1 MDQWCHRQ
9 SAGVKCF
16 YFLEIPSCAPAL
28 SHHYIKDSAEIAFFL
43 DTGPQVPHNGVGRI
57 SKKKGAKMPECFQ
70 VWLEHLSQDDAKAM
84 WEYFDGSF
92 TNCEDVIFT
101 ICGSHPLL
109 VLGCMVE
116 GKRWRNEDP
125 TNG

>member
-1 MDQWCHRQ
+1 
-9 SAGVKCF
+9 
-16 YFLEIPSCAPAL
+16 
-28 SHHYIKDSAEIAFFL
+28 
-43 DTGPQVPHNGVGRI
+43 
-57 SKKKGAKMPECFQ
+57 MPECFQ

-109 VLGCMVE
+109 VLEMCGE
-116 GKRWRNEDP
+116 EEEDKAK
-125 TNG
+125 